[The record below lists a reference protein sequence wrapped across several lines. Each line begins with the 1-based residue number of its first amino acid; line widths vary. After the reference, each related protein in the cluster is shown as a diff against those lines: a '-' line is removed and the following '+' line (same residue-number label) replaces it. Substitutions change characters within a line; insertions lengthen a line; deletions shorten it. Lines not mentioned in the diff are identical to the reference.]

1 MSNLKTT
8 NGFLLG
14 IVVALLLGACSGNSS
29 QVESPPADK
38 NDAAFA
44 NLERD
49 SAPYTATFKAEGCN
63 SEYFDLV
70 SCDLKVI
77 RLTPTEAR
85 VRNESVH
92 SDKANS
98 LNTTTK
104 VVECTYTLEG
114 DSYSYFSGSWSSN
127 FAGPWSEY
135 MPETFFTL
143 DNGLYGSGDRA
154 CPGSFA
160 P

>member
-1 MSNLKTT
+1 MSNLKIT
-8 NGFLLG
+8 NRFLLG

-29 QVESPPADK
+29 QIESPPADK

-49 SAPYTATFKAEGCN
+49 SAPYTATFKAEACN
-63 SEYFDLV
+63 SEYFDLI

-77 RLTPTEAR
+77 RLTPTEGR

-92 SDKANS
+92 SDKAS
-98 LNTTTK
+98 TLNTST
-104 VVECTYTLEG
+104 VIVECTYILEG
-114 DSYSYFSGSWSSN
+114 DSYSYFSGSYSYK
-127 FAGPWSEY
+127 FAGPWSAY
-135 MPETFFTL
+135 MPEVFYKL
-143 DNGLYGSGDRA
+143 ENGLYGSGDRA
-154 CPGSFA
+154 CPGSFT

>member
-1 MSNLKTT
+1 MNNFKTT
-8 NGFLLG
+8 KGFLLG
-14 IVVALLLGACSGNSS
+14 IVVALLLGACGGSSS
-29 QVESPPADK
+29 QIESPPADK

-44 NLERD
+44 SLEVD
-49 SAPYTATFKAEGCN
+49 SALLTATFKAEACN
-63 SEYFDLV
+63 SEYFDLI

-85 VRNESVH
+85 VHNEAVH
-92 SDKANS
+92 SDKAS
-98 LNTTTK
+98 TLNTSTI

-114 DSYSYFSGSWSSN
+114 DSYSYFSGSYSYK

-135 MPETFFTL
+135 MPETFFKL
-143 DNGLYGSGDRA
+143 ENGLYGSGDRA